1 MKINAKDLSAKYNA
15 RSYQDRLKYLFED
28 FPEDQV
34 LVTSAFG
41 GTSMILLHLLS
52 KIKPGHTV
60 HFIDTSYHFKE
71 TLTYRDHLMDLF
83 GLKVIDVKAN
93 YKRNQFTRDNH
104 SWKHNH
110 DLCCFI
116 NKVEPLEEIKPKYK
130 VWVSGLLRFQNS
142 NREHL
147 DLFES
152 KPDILKFHP
161 IIDMSKEE
169 VATYKYINELPE
181 HPLTKQGYQSVGC
194 THCTQKGTAR
204 EGRWADVSKTECGL
218 HE

>member
-1 MKINAKDLSAKYNA
+1 MKTNIKELSAKYEQQ
-15 RSYQDRLKYLFED
+15 SYHDRLKCLFED
-28 FPEDQV
+28 FSEDQV

-52 KIKPGHTV
+52 KVKPGLTV

-71 TLTYRDHLMDLF
+71 TLTYRDQLMEGL

-93 YKRNQFTRDNH
+93 QKRNQFTRDNH

-116 NKVEPLEEIKPKYK
+116 NKVEPLEEIKPKYQ

-147 DLFES
+147 GLFEN

-169 VATYKYINELPE
+169 VATYKYIHELPE
-181 HPLTKQGYQSVGC
+181 HPLTQQGYQSIGC

-204 EGRWADVSKTECGL
+204 EGRWADVAKTECGL
-218 HE
+218 HQ

>member
-1 MKINAKDLSAKYNA
+1 MSIDTKSFSQKYQTLSY
-15 RSYQDRLKYLFED
+15 RDRLKALFED
-28 FPEDQV
+28 FDEDQV

-71 TLTYRDHLMDLF
+71 TLGYRDQLMDRLE
-83 GLKVIDVKAN
+83 LNVIDVKAN
-93 YKRNQFTRDNH
+93 SKRNQFTRENH

-130 VWVSGLLRFQNS
+130 VWVSGLLRFQNA
-142 NREHL
+142 NRENL
-147 DLFES
+147 ELFEA

-161 IIDMSKEE
+161 IIDMSREE
-169 VATYKYINELPE
+169 VETYKYINELPE
-181 HPLTKQGYQSVGC
+181 HPLTGQGYQSIGC

-204 EGRWADVSKTECGL
+204 DGRWADVPKTECGL
-218 HE
+218 HG

>member
-1 MKINAKDLSAKYNA
+1 MNAEVKTLNELYQGLSF
-15 RSYQDRLKYLFED
+15 QDRLKKLFEQYD
-28 FPEDQV
+28 GSQV

-60 HFIDTSYHFKE
+60 HFIDTSYHFQE
-71 TLTYRDHLMDLF
+71 TLDYRNQLVAQL

-93 YKRNQFTRDNH
+93 SIRNRFTRENH

-110 DLCCFI
+110 DLCCYI
-116 NKVEPLEEIKPKYK
+116 NKVEPLEEIKPNYK
-130 VWVSGLLRFQNS
+130 VWVSGLLRFQNA
-142 NREHL
+142 NRQHL
-147 DLFES
+147 GLFEH

-169 VATYKYINELPE
+169 VATYKYINELPD
-181 HPLTKQGYQSVGC
+181 HPLTSQGYQSIGC
-194 THCTQKGTAR
+194 THCTQKGAAR
-204 EGRWADVSKTECGL
+204 DGRWADVPKTECGL